1 MVNTFCR
8 KYVLWPYVA
17 HGPVFWIKL
26 ACKNVCVLFE
36 DGNDVTAS
44 GARACCRYELVDED
58 SSSLQDY
65 ISQGDNR
72 NARLHTQIVAT
83 RLNALSSGDDT
94 GGGGDGGF
102 SGAPT
107 GDGGGGDGDVTSL
120 RKKIRRAMLSALK
133 DLPLRDEV
141 RTVDAPTVRHLRMY
155 CSAAVAADIHTCI
168 CKKVR
173 AVLVYYAL

>member
-1 MVNTFCR
+1 M
-8 KYVLWPYVA
+8 
-17 HGPVFWIKL
+17 
-26 ACKNVCVLFE
+26 
-36 DGNDVTAS
+36 
-44 GARACCRYELVDED
+44 DED

-83 RLNALSSGDDT
+83 RLNALSSGDDDT
-94 GGGGDGGF
+94 GGGDGDGGF

-107 GDGGGGDGDVTSL
+107 GDGGGGDGDITSL

-173 AVLVYYAL
+173 AVYMYMHSEQQMTSLRAEPEYFLHLYMYVYFGCQLHGCAHDYFTRSHYAISPC

>member
-1 MVNTFCR
+1 MVLTFCG

-17 HGPVFWIKL
+17 HGPVFWIKW

-36 DGNDVTAS
+36 DGNDITAG

-94 GGGGDGGF
+94 GGGGGDGGF

-107 GDGGGGDGDVTSL
+107 SDGGGGSGGGDDDVTML

-141 RTVDAPTVRHLRMY
+141 GTVDAPTVRHVRMY
-155 CSAAVAADIHTCI
+155 QCRSSC
-168 CKKVR
+168 
-173 AVLVYYAL
+173 